1 MDRIENQSDY
11 YILFNFHDGYYSLT
25 VVPNYIVI
33 ATDTKEGL
41 NKACEVQSILYK
53 LIKVEFNLQSND
65 FIVELKNNEYF
76 DKVIIHEYLAYDPE
90 KGEDATLTKEQF
102 VALLKEDYKEYLE
115 KNGRLTFES
124 NAYGVVPRTEV
135 HAVNEVS

>member
-1 MDRIENQSDY
+1 MDRIENQKNY
-11 YILFNFHDGYYSLT
+11 YISFNFHDGDYSLT

-41 NKACEVQSILYK
+41 NKASEVENILYK
-53 LIKVEFNLQSND
+53 FIKVEFNLQSND

-76 DKVIIHEYLAYDPE
+76 DKVVIHKYLVYDPQ
-90 KGEDATLTKEQF
+90 KGEDATLAKEQF

-115 KNGRLTFES
+115 KNRRLTFES
-124 NAYGVVPRTEV
+124 NAYGVVPKTEYPMV
-135 HAVNEVS
+135 FER